1 MAFIKNIKNSKKKH
15 KWTFE
20 NVGGSVRVKIST
32 GEDVAHLDELDPKM
46 WTILSCPVKGLEI
59 DEKSLSYMDCDADG
73 KIRINDIICVSKWVT
88 SAIVN
93 KSSITAG
100 KDNIDIE
107 EFNRED
113 EVGLKLYE
121 ASLKI
126 LENLGKEGTIIS
138 LADTADISAIFAK
151 TRFNGDGVITE
162 GTSDDADEKAAIAAA
177 VAVTGG
183 SKDRSGDM
191 GVNADQIE
199 AFYKAA
205 ADYIAWKEAEVKAP
219 FGDKTDEALA
229 AYNALDAKVKDYF
242 MRSKLASFSPE
253 SIAALDVKTALIEN
267 ISAGDLSGKKDEI
280 SAYPLMRVS
289 DKPEIDLSAPINP
302 AWAGTF
308 ATLRSIAIPSRK
320 KSLTEED
327 WKAIGDQFAQYSAWL
342 AAKPGAAECI
352 GLDALKDIIAK
363 DKKGAL
369 LDLVA
374 QDNALAE
381 EAANIDMVDRFLHIY
396 RDFYRLVR
404 NFVTLHDFY
413 SKDKSVKAIFQSGR
427 LLLDQRECILCMN
440 VADAAKHNATAAL
453 SGMYLIYCD
462 CTTKTNPGK
471 LQIVAAMT
479 TGDVGDLFVGKNAV
493 YYDNAGVEWDAVIT
507 KIVDNP
513 ISIGQAFWSPY
524 RRMATVVENLI
535 SKKAAEKD
543 AKMMQQAT
551 DKINAMPDKLPEVK
565 PEGDAAAAST
575 PAPAAKQP
583 FDIGKFAGIFAAIGM
598 ALGMIGTA
606 LASLAKGIFALKWWQ
621 VILAFV
627 GLLLLISGPA
637 MVLAWLKL
645 RRRNIAPLLN
655 ANGWA
660 VNASSKVSIPFGETL
675 TDAAKYPKMNIKDP
689 YAKAGLSPAKK
700 TLISVIC
707 VIVVFVALWLFNL
720 LSWANLSSP
729 LSCYQKAEVVQQ
741 MDSLDVNSASDI
753 HDGGETSAET
763 DA

>member
-88 SAIVN
+88 SAIVK

-280 SAYPLMRVS
+280 SAYPLMRVN
-289 DKPEIDLSAPINP
+289 DKPEMDLSAPINP

-308 ATLRSIAIPSRK
+308 SVLRSIAIPSRK

-327 WKAIGDQFAQYSAWL
+327 WKSIGDQFAQYSAWL

-381 EAANIDMVDRFLHIY
+381 ESD
-396 RDFYRLVR
+396 VR
-404 NFVTLHDFY
+404 IR
-413 SKDKSVKAIFQSGR
+413 SR
-427 LLLDQRECILCMN
+427 C
-440 VADAAKHNATAAL
+440 
-453 SGMYLIYCD
+453 
-462 CTTKTNPGK
+462 
-471 LQIVAAMT
+471 
-479 TGDVGDLFVGKNAV
+479 
-493 YYDNAGVEWDAVIT
+493 
-507 KIVDNP
+507 
-513 ISIGQAFWSPY
+513 
-524 RRMATVVENLI
+524 
-535 SKKAAEKD
+535 
-543 AKMMQQAT
+543 
-551 DKINAMPDKLPEVK
+551 
-565 PEGDAAAAST
+565 
-575 PAPAAKQP
+575 
-583 FDIGKFAGIFAAIGM
+583 
-598 ALGMIGTA
+598 
-606 LASLAKGIFALKWWQ
+606 
-621 VILAFV
+621 
-627 GLLLLISGPA
+627 
-637 MVLAWLKL
+637 
-645 RRRNIAPLLN
+645 
-655 ANGWA
+655 
-660 VNASSKVSIPFGETL
+660 
-675 TDAAKYPKMNIKDP
+675 
-689 YAKAGLSPAKK
+689 
-700 TLISVIC
+700 
-707 VIVVFVALWLFNL
+707 
-720 LSWANLSSP
+720 SSP
-729 LSCYQKAEVVQQ
+729 TTRRSMTMSIV
-741 MDSLDVNSASDI
+741 
-753 HDGGETSAET
+753 
-763 DA
+763 